1 MDKYRICCVT
11 YRELD
16 SLVKA
21 AICGLKDDE
30 VETNVIS
37 GLREEILPG
46 LQKKIADGIEV
57 IIAGGANAKIA
68 RNFCNIPVLDY
79 RISSMDYLLAVQKS
93 CENGRRAAIVTYREP
108 IGAELKHYLD
118 EVHMDVVN
126 IIYED
131 TQELEERLKEDRADT
146 IIGGAHAVEIAEK
159 LHKKSVLIYP
169 GQSAI
174 RDSILQAKE
183 LLKRLRMEKENSLF
197 IQAMVDYSANGILMT
212 DKNGCILNHNFSA
225 VNMLEYSG
233 RSLKGQYIQI
243 LLPAGGLEGFA
254 RSGIKESKKIIRTD
268 TRELL
273 QTWIRIEDKHGQY
286 IGNVCVLSDV
296 SDIQKMQLEYK
307 EKERKTRQERGFE
320 GKYSFSDIIGSSYA
334 IKECITDARF
344 FASSDANVL
353 IYGETGVGKELFAQG
368 IHNNSR
374 RHKGPFIGINC
385 AALPENLLETELF
398 GYDEGAFTGGKK
410 GGKKGLFELAENGT
424 LFLDEVGEISP
435 SLQARL
441 LRVLQEKEVMHVGG
455 DRMIP
460 INARVI
466 SATNR
471 NLERLDA
478 QSFRRDLLYR
488 LNVLELKLPP
498 LREREGDVIELF
510 EAFYAK
516 KTDLALH
523 GEVKPIIASYTWPG
537 NIRELQNVCERYY
550 LYIKSGENR
559 STGYIKRCMVRAIGE
574 ERLFQDILARYH
586 YSMEHPEDI
595 SAEMVNAISGILMY
609 SKEQIAVKLGT
620 SRTTL
625 WRKLS
630 REER

>member
-16 SLVKA
+16 SLVRT
-21 AICGLKDDE
+21 AIKGLSDDE
-30 VETNVIS
+30 VEIDVIS
-37 GLREEILPG
+37 GLREEILPE
-46 LQKKIADGIEV
+46 LQKKIADGIEIV
-57 IIAGGANAKIA
+57 IAGGANARIV
-68 RNFCNIPVLDY
+68 RDFCNIPVLDY
-79 RISSMDYLLAVQKS
+79 RISSMDYLLAVQKN
-93 CENGRRAAIVTYREP
+93 CESGGRAAIVTYREP
-108 IGAELKHYLD
+108 LGTELKHYLD
-118 EVHMDVVN
+118 EVHMDVAN

-131 TQELEERLKEDRADT
+131 TQELESLMKEDSAAT
-146 IIGGAHAVEIAEK
+146 IIGGAHAVEVAGK

-183 LLKRLRMEKENSLF
+183 LLKRLRMERENSLF

-212 DKNGCILNHNFSA
+212 DKNGCILNHNLSA
-225 VNMLEYSG
+225 GTMLEFGG
-233 RSLKGQYIQI
+233 RSLKGQYIQL
-243 LLPAGGLEGFA
+243 LLPAGGLEDFA
-254 RSGIKESKKIIRTD
+254 GSGLKESKKIIRAETK
-268 TRELL
+268 ELL

-307 EKERKTRQERGFE
+307 EKERKARRERGFE
-320 GKYSFSDIIGSSYA
+320 GKYNFSDITGSSYA
-334 IKECITDARF
+334 IKDCIADARF

-368 IHNNSR
+368 IHNSSER
-374 RHKGPFIGINC
+374 RKGPFIGINC

-424 LFLDEVGEISP
+424 LFLDEVGEINP
-435 SLQARL
+435 GLQARL

-471 NLERLDA
+471 NLELLDA
-478 QSFRRDLLYR
+478 KAFRRDLLYR

-498 LREREGDVIELF
+498 LREREDDAIHLF
-510 EAFYAK
+510 ETFYAK
-516 KTDLALH
+516 KTDLPLH
-523 GEVKPIIASYTWPG
+523 AEVKPIIASYTWPG

-559 STGYIKRCMVRAIGE
+559 SIGYIKRCMVRAIGE
-574 ERLFQDILARYH
+574 ERLFRDILSRYH
-586 YSMEHPEDI
+586 YSTDHPEDI
-595 SAEMVNAISGILMY
+595 TSDMIKEISGIFMY
-609 SKEQIAVKLGT
+609 NKEQIDVKLGT

-625 WRKLS
+625 WRKLNK
-630 REER
+630 EER